1 MVALERVKNKIIAKP
16 KVWLIT
22 GVSGFIGSNLLEQ
35 LLKIEQKVIGLD
47 NFSTGK
53 RNNLNEVKKNV
64 SEKQWKK
71 FQFIEGD
78 IRNIDVCREACKS
91 VSYVLHQAALGSVSR
106 SVNNPIETN
115 ETNVTGFL
123 NMLIAAPGKASKK
136 VYIRC

>member
-35 LLKIEQKVIGLD
+35 LLKIEQKREREREREIGLD

-53 RNNLNEVKKNV
+53 RNNLNEVKNNV

-115 ETNVTGFL
+115 ETNITGF
-123 NMLIAAPGKASKK
+123 
-136 VYIRC
+136 

>member
-53 RNNLNEVKKNV
+53 RNNLNEVKNNV

-106 SVNNPIETN
+106 SVNNPSR
-115 ETNVTGFL
+115 VRLGFT
-123 NMLIAAPGKASKK
+123 
-136 VYIRC
+136 